1 MYQRPL
7 SAQAKSYRINVYNQ
21 NKKYENTSYTNNKD
35 LLAYWEKKKKKS
47 NEKIEKIK
55 QELYNKEYG
64 EIRNSPNIS
73 PNSKKIV
80 NKILRNKVNNY
91 LNNNNNQIAIS
102 MRNFSNYNKFCYTD
116 NNNCFFNKN
125 NNNKIKQKYITTIIK
140 NVNKKVKKK
149 PVTKIEKKR
158 NSIDYQRYEP
168 IKMNNDKNKLNLIFN
183 SKSKEK
189 IDQELNNNYYNFTRN
204 FPNPY
209 VNSYSENNTNKI
221 FALFNNNS
229 VNQKNNSNHN
239 INKMKQKEINF
250 FKNEQKNLKSDIN
263 NSNRK
268 NQNISQLKENEN
280 KKFINPNIKNKAI
293 EITEI
298 FNKLNFN
305 KNSNYKNQ
313 KIFPKSNSSVTINK
327 RNDDLNKFILFANN
341 LYVPKNKN
349 KTKTKKEQIS
359 ISENKKINMNKNNEF
374 DNFFPK
380 VITKEMI
387 LSNEFIINDINNTN
401 FSNIIN
407 EK

>member
-64 EIRNSPNIS
+64 EIRNSPNTS

-80 NKILRNKVNNY
+80 NQILRNKVNNY

-140 NVNKKVKKK
+140 NVNKKV
-149 PVTKIEKKR
+149 
-158 NSIDYQRYEP
+158 
-168 IKMNNDKNKLNLIFN
+168 NKVNHIFN

-221 FALFNNNS
+221 FTLFNNNS

-250 FKNEQKNLKSDIN
+250 FKN
-263 NSNRK
+263 
-268 NQNISQLKENEN
+268 
-280 KKFINPNIKNKAI
+280 
-293 EITEI
+293 
-298 FNKLNFN
+298 
-305 KNSNYKNQ
+305 
-313 KIFPKSNSSVTINK
+313 
-327 RNDDLNKFILFANN
+327 
-341 LYVPKNKN
+341 
-349 KTKTKKEQIS
+349 
-359 ISENKKINMNKNNEF
+359 
-374 DNFFPK
+374 
-380 VITKEMI
+380 
-387 LSNEFIINDINNTN
+387 
-401 FSNIIN
+401 
-407 EK
+407 